1 MALPFIRGSQ
11 VNSELVPSTALK
23 SRIVLSSRVI
33 CGLRMEGLQNRGGK
47 ACKIKH
53 CFEAWGMILPFVS
66 ILTYQHDT
74 RLGSVQR
81 RYIRMRL

>member
-33 CGLRMEGLQNRGGK
+33 CGLRMEGL
-47 ACKIKH
+47 
-53 CFEAWGMILPFVS
+53 
-66 ILTYQHDT
+66 
-74 RLGSVQR
+74 
-81 RYIRMRL
+81 